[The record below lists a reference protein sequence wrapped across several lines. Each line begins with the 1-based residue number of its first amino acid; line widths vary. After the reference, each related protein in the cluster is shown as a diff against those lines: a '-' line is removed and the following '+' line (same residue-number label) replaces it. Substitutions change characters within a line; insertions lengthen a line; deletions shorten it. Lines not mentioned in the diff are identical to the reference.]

1 MTDNRDDRDL
11 GLQAMFAEA
20 EQELPAEAF
29 SAQVM
34 ARIEAQ
40 GRRPRLARIALGL
53 ALAICLWLLAAPL
66 QGAAGLLLQGLALPL
81 VSLDDRLLGELL
93 LPLNNVAA
101 AALLLL
107 AALGLV
113 WRKIFSASASRLG

>member
-11 GLQAMFAEA
+11 GLLAMFAEA

-81 VSLDDRLLGELL
+81 VPLDDRLLGELL